1 MRDVFKDQNIK
12 EVCVGSKKK
21 GGGGGR
27 KGSARKKTNMMQFVS
42 GKESRL
48 QS

>member
-1 MRDVFKDQNIK
+1 MDQ
-12 EVCVGSKKK
+12 KKR
-21 GGGGGR
+21 GRGWGGR
-27 KGSARKKTNMMQFVS
+27 KGSARKKTNMMQFVN

>member
-21 GGGGGR
+21 GEGVGGEEG
-27 KGSARKKTNMMQFVS
+27 VS
-42 GKESRL
+42 
-48 QS
+48 